1 MGSIECSKHMGSAP
15 PSRTTSDNQD
25 ENAPGSPRHF
35 IAALASDSRVCL
47 GIPRH
52 VVARR
57 VHSRVAGARD
67 CFASSERRHHLC
79 ESCRRQSDSHKL
91 ATAAFLR
98 CPKGLTGPLAHRNLL
113 ISARFGT

>member
-47 GIPRH
+47 GIPHAHHERRH

-57 VHSRVAGARD
+57 AHSRVAGALTD
-67 CFASSERRHHLC
+67 CFASRERRHHLC

-91 ATAAFLR
+91 ATAAFFEV
-98 CPKGLTGPLAHRNLL
+98 PL
-113 ISARFGT
+113 S